1 MPCDVVHRERMREG
15 EGKWLCSEASTTGG
29 SKRSRLLTAA
39 AALFATQWPKA
50 TPFAD
55 ASAVAAASVAASFVA
70 LIELFLNS
78 QVVLLSVA

>member
-39 AALFATQWPKA
+39 ALFATRWPKA